1 MAQKYSV
8 TKYERQN
15 EPKPLV
21 GFIYFD
27 QKKYYRK

>member
-15 EPKPLV
+15 EQLPLV

-27 QKKYYRK
+27 QKNYYGK